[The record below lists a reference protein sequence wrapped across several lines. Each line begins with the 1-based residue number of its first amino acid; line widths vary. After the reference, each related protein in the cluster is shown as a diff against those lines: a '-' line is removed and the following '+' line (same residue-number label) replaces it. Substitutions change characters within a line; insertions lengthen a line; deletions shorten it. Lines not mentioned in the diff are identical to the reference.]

1 MPAHTVSQNADPLR
15 VHLFEVVEDGRG
27 QLRGDVAVHVVS
39 FGPGRPG
46 RVDVEARA
54 AAEIK
59 GLVFAFD
66 AQTTCRPVRHNSR
79 RTDDDRVSVTGA
91 RVRVEHRDALL
102 ARRALEES
110 LFRPVVPGAR
120 QAGQVDEE
128 GDSVEGVRGG
138 LRGEVEVEGHFAVG
152 GGGMVGEFEEF
163 AAEGGDCRFCLD
175 RHCRWG

>member
-1 MPAHTVSQNADPLR
+1 M
-15 VHLFEVVEDGRG
+15 
-27 QLRGDVAVHVVS
+27 
-39 FGPGRPG
+39 
-46 RVDVEARA
+46 
-54 AAEIK
+54 
-59 GLVFAFD
+59 
-66 AQTTCRPVRHNSR
+66 
-79 RTDDDRVSVTGA
+79 SVTGA
-91 RVRVEHRDALL
+91 RVRIEHRDALL

-163 AAEGGDCRFCLD
+163 AAEGGDCRYCLD
-175 RHCRWG
+175 GHCRWG